1 MFSLD
6 ILFVLSKPIIEVD
19 TAYVSVDRTLPK
31 VSRSKN
37 MSKKSVP
44 RTQKACPK
52 DKIRVSRAK
61 GRVSR
66 KFYWFRRGLF
76 YGVLGVSHNKM
87 HFVYH
92 KCVSCYFLHI
102 SSVKLIIMYKIVHTG
117 TFSKKNLQ

>member
-44 RTQKACPK
+44 RTKKPVPRIK
-52 DKIRVSRAK
+52 NRVSRAK
-61 GRVSR
+61 DRVSR
-66 KFYWFRRGLF
+66 KFCCFRRGLF
-76 YGVLGVSHNKM
+76 CGVLGVSHNKTQNM
-87 HFVYH
+87 YML
-92 KCVSCYFLHI
+92 CVSCYFLHI
-102 SSVKLIIMYKIVHTG
+102 SSVILIIMYKIVHTG